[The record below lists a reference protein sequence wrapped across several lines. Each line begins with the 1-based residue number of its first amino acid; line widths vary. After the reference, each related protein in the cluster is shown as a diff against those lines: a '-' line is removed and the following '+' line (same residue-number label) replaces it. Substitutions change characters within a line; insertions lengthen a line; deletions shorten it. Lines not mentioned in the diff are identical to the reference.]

1 MTKTPNIRRVALLIA
16 AGLVASLPARP
27 GLAQEAGFEAYN
39 FSAVNVPCA
48 PHAVGSPDF
57 TCAATS
63 SQIPMGKR
71 LVIQHVAAR
80 INGNPGG
87 TSYNLVVGSTDA
99 MGVKSPAAFISKAPS
114 ADGVFGHS
122 QQILGYADGAPI
134 GASMSGATVF
144 AHIETDTNLTNFTAT
159 FSVAGYLLDCN
170 PTTLCPPIVTQ

>member
-1 MTKTPNIRRVALLIA
+1 MTKTPNIRHVALLVA
-16 AGLVASLPARP
+16 AGLVASLPVRP

-48 PHAVGSPDF
+48 PHGADF
-57 TCAATS
+57 VCAATS

-71 LVIQHVAAR
+71 LVIQHVAAV

-99 MGVKSPAAFISKAPS
+99 MGVRSPAAFISEAPT

-134 GASMSGATVF
+134 GAATSGATVF
-144 AHIETDTNLTNFTAT
+144 VHIETDTNVTNFTAT